1 MSTELSTKEIWL
13 DISGYEGYYQV
24 SNLGNVKSVERKVPH
39 ERKGFEFIKE
49 RILKQHINRYAFVLL
64 SKNRK
69 TTNKTVHRLVA
80 FAFIPNPENK
90 PQVNHIN
97 GIKDDNR
104 VENLEWC
111 TIDYNNNHALVNNL
125 KPKGENHG
133 SAKLSEKEVLEIRNI
148 NNSLPIRD
156 IAKKYNVQKCTIEKI
171 LKRKTWK
178 HI

>member
-1 MSTELSTKEIWL
+1 MENKIEIWK
-13 DISGYEGYYQV
+13 DVPGYEGYYQV
-24 SNLGNVKSVERKVPH
+24 SNLGRVKSLERKVPH

-49 RILKQHINRYAFVLL
+49 RILKQHIKRYSFVVL

-69 TTNKTVHRLVA
+69 KINKTVHRLVA
-80 FAFIPNPENK
+80 LAFIPNPENK
-90 PQVNHIN
+90 PQVNHID
-97 GIKDDNR
+97 GIKYNNC

-111 TIDYNNNHALVNNL
+111 TIEYNNNHALVNNL

-133 SAKLSEKEVLEIRNI
+133 SAKLSEKEVIEIRNI
-148 NNSLPIRD
+148 NNSLSVRD
-156 IAKKYNVQKCTIEKI
+156 IAKTYNVQKCTISKI